1 MNYLKQFI
9 MDEMFFEN
17 KRMWGLEK
25 QLAEYADF
33 EKGIEFFNDIY
44 KKRYTQEVLKTLYQQ
59 KKTFA
64 YEKFESYCHD
74 DHFNLLNAVA
84 LSILKYM
91 SELDVE
97 KVVPLYIIYVKYLS
111 KNVKNYF
118 ADYKYQNENIYAVIF
133 ELILEDTMISIRQ
146 RPNANTILFNIDI
159 NIQVFLLSGLNEYIH
174 DGMIKKEKNK
184 QEEEA
189 RNKEFE
195 EKRKQR
201 ELELGPKP
209 TKED

>member
-1 MNYLKQFI
+1 

-17 KRMWGLEK
+17 KRMFELEK

-33 EKGIEFFNDIY
+33 EKGIEFFNDIHT
-44 KKRYTQEVLKTLYQQ
+44 KRYTQEVLKTFYNQ
-59 KKTFA
+59 KSQFA
-64 YEKFESYCHD
+64 YEKFESYCYY

-118 ADYKYQNENIYAVIF
+118 ADYKYQNENIYATIF
-133 ELILEDTMISIRQ
+133 EFILEDTTISIRQ
-146 RPNANTILFNIDI
+146 RPNANTILFNVDI
-159 NIQVFLLSGLNEYIH
+159 NIQVFLLSGLSKYIQ

-184 QEEEA
+184 QYEED
-189 RNKEFE
+189 RDKEFE
-195 EKRKQR
+195 EKRKER
-201 ELELGPKP
+201 KLELSQKS